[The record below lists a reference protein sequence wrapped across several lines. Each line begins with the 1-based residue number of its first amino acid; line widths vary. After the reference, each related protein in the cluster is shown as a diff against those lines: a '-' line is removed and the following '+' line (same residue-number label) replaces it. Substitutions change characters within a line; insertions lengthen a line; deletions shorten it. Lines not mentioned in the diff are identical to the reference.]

1 MIRLNPIFK
10 SLKQVNKQPATK
22 SSLASVHPNSAK
34 NQIYLNWKLPEDM
47 NPERVMLSV
56 YNIQGKLVLSN
67 SLNQQVGIQEINV
80 SNFNTGLYLYQL
92 RYENILLHSD
102 KFEVLR

>member
-1 MIRLNPIFK
+1 MIRLNPISK
-10 SLKQVNKQPATK
+10 SLNQRNKKLQIK
-22 SSLASVHPNSAK
+22 SALASVHPNPAK
-34 NQIYLNWKLPEDM
+34 HQVYLNWKLPADM
-47 NPERVMLSV
+47 NPEKVMLSV

-67 SLNQQVGIQEINV
+67 TLNQQVGIQEINI